1 MSFGIVSFF
10 SEHSQDYLLLKMRC
24 CLKMFVG
31 EMLDFCLRRNL
42 TKYLN
47 ITIVSSVLSVTR
59 GGNNMATLT
68 LAIPEDMKVQMD
80 KCAEINWSEVARG
93 AIRQKLAQLVLFKAI
108 VAKSKL
114 TEEDAIELG
123 KKINKSMH
131 EKLKKK
137 YPEAY

>member
-1 MSFGIVSFF
+1 
-10 SEHSQDYLLLKMRC
+10 
-24 CLKMFVG
+24 
-31 EMLDFCLRRNL
+31 MLDFCLRRNL

>member
-1 MSFGIVSFF
+1 
-10 SEHSQDYLLLKMRC
+10 
-24 CLKMFVG
+24 MFVG

-47 ITIVSSVLSVTR
+47 ITIVSSVLSV
-59 GGNNMATLT
+59 TLT